1 VAILSSGEWKSLHR
15 LSVAALLCMTFGDS
29 IAGKTDEYQV
39 KAAFLFNFAKF
50 VEWPAKAFAKPGDPL
65 VICILGQNPFDDHLT
80 AAIQGKVWEGRAFTV
95 QLIVDLPP
103 KSRCQILFV
112 NSSEQQRFRSLAA
125 SLKGSG
131 ILTVGETPGFIDDG
145 GIINLKLE
153 SGKIR
158 FEINVDAA
166 EQAQLSVSS
175 KLLSLAQIVKKQ

>member
-1 VAILSSGEWKSLHR
+1 VAILSGPKWRSLRR
-15 LSVAALLCMTFGDS
+15 LGLLALLCVTFGDTG
-29 IAGKTDEYQV
+29 AGQIDEYQV

-50 VEWPAKAFAKPGDPL
+50 VEWPAKSFPKPNDPI
-65 VICILGQNPFDDHLT
+65 VICILGQNPFEDHLS
-80 AAIQGKVWEGRAFTV
+80 AAIQGKVLAGRGFAV
-95 QLIVDLPP
+95 LQIAELPP

-112 NSSEQQRFRSLAA
+112 NSSERQRFRSSAA

-153 SGKIR
+153 GGKIR

-166 EQAQLSVSS
+166 EQAQLIVSS
-175 KLLSLAQIVKKQ
+175 KLLSLAQIIKK